1 MVLVKR
7 QCITFPIETY
17 KEVLTS
23 NTNAALICSG
33 EVKQIRYLTVIS
45 NNFQLR
51 TNKTCHCRK
60 WKTHVKFHFRPKEE
74 DLLEIFPK
82 T

>member
-1 MVLVKR
+1 MVLMKR
-7 QCITFPIETY
+7 QCITFPIESY

-23 NTNAALICSG
+23 NKNAALTCSG
-33 EVKQIRYLTVIS
+33 EVKQIRYLIFIS
-45 NNFQLR
+45 NNSQLS

-60 WKTHVKFHFRPKEE
+60 WKTHMKLHFRSEEE
-74 DLLEIFPK
+74 DLLEILPK